1 MARDSLKGQKWKA
14 SLELISWRASLLHSL
29 YPAHTHTYTHE
40 QTDSRAHWSIVGLT
54 GLRGERSGWGR
65 GGGRRHIGHSAR
77 LFLVSWAFLTNL
89 PPVSRFPPCLTL
101 SSIHFNSIVVEKITS
116 RIAAPPRAEMAH
128 VQFTKSYL
136 AMNGCLAIGLIATF
150 GDAVI

>member
-1 MARDSLKGQKWKA
+1 MAG
-14 SLELISWRASLLHSL
+14 
-29 YPAHTHTYTHE
+29 
-40 QTDSRAHWSIVGLT
+40 VG
-54 GLRGERSGWGR
+54 

-116 RIAAPPRAEMAH
+116 RVAAPPRAEMAH
-128 VQFTKSYL
+128 VQFTKIL
-136 AMNGCLAIGLIATF
+136 CGNERMFGDWPDPIATF